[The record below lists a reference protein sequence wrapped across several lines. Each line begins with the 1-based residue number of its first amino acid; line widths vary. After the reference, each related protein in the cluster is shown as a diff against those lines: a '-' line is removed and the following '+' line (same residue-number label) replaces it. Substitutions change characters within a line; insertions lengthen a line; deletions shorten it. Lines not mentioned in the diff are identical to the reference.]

1 MGTISKYM
9 QNLEND
15 IIEIILGHGCFIAQK
30 ETLETAVNECVFS
43 FLQNGTT
50 SIRPPYPLGHTLIL

>member
-15 IIEIILGHGCFIAQK
+15 IIEIVLGYGCFIAQK
-30 ETLETAVNECVFS
+30 ETLEIAVNECVFS

-50 SIRPPYPLGHTLIL
+50 SIRLPIP